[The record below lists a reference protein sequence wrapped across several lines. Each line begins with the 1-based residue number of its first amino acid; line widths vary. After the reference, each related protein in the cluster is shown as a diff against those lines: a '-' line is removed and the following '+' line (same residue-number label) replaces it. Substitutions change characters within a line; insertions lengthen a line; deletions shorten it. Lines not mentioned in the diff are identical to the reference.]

1 MTIDV
6 RKVIKQDIRH
16 YVTKKQKS
24 VALLFPLLITGICE
38 ASGVKFVESDEW
50 VKNEGALITRTVERI
65 ARDSVATITPEHPLV
80 IKSVKATGFRKI
92 LQDLSDRLNAW
103 KEEQKE
109 EIKGV
114 SVLHRLKEK
123 KKRCEC
129 IVYFAVAG
137 N

>member
-1 MTIDV
+1 MLQRNRNQLHCYSPYSSLEFV
-6 RKVIKQDIRH
+6 RPLV
-16 YVTKKQKS
+16 S
-24 VALLFPLLITGICE
+24 NLLRVMNGL
-38 ASGVKFVESDEW
+38 KM
-50 VKNEGALITRTVERI
+50 KGALITRTVERI

-114 SVLHRLKEK
+114 SV
-123 KKRCEC
+123 
-129 IVYFAVAG
+129 FA
-137 N
+137 